1 MTRTPTR
8 LRCASRGAG
17 VALDA
22 VEVSLLLDS
31 GWVERQYVVFSS
43 AHVLVGAVVL
53 RAIRRMIMEGG
64 GAEGEGEGRG
74 R

>member
-1 MTRTPTR
+1 M
-8 LRCASRGAG
+8 
-17 VALDA
+17 
-22 VEVSLLLDS
+22 
-31 GWVERQYVVFSS
+31 VFSG

-53 RAIRRMIMEGG
+53 RAIRRMIMKGG